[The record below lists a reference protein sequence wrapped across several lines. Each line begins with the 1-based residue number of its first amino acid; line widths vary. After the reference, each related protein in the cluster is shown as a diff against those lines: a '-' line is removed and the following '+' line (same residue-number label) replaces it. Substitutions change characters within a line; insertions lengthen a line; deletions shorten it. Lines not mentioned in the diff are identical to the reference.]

1 VEPGDNRVIHNDD
14 ATPLAYEAGPLP
26 GGANGGRCCPHT
38 NIPDSETIFRTD
50 AALNRLMRIQGGVF
64 GTGESLS

>member
-1 VEPGDNRVIHNDD
+1 VEPGDNGAVHNDD
-14 ATPLAYEAGPLP
+14 ALPLAYEAGPLP

-50 AALNRLMRIQGGVF
+50 AALIR
-64 GTGESLS
+64 

>member
-14 ATPLAYEAGPLP
+14 AIPLAYEAGPLP

-50 AALNRLMRIQGGVF
+50 AALIR
-64 GTGESLS
+64 